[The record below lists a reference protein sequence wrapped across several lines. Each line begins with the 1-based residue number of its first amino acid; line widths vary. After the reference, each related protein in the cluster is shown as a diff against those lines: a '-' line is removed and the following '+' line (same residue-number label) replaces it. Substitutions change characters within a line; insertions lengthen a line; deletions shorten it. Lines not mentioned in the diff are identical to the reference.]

1 MSSFIN
7 DAISSL
13 SPPYSLFVRHHFFPL
28 DLKEK
33 EGGGYLLKD
42 SAKFL
47 KGDWTYPRFRSKQ
60 EILDGA
66 NAPLS
71 VVGLAAVPAA
81 TASTTTPMQRTA
93 GATPTSSSS
102 SRPRRTSTSATAESR
117 RNKPIES
124 LTEAEA
130 KQRLRELQPD
140 IARLEEEV
148 ANAKGLLAAA
158 EEARSKGAPPLSFER
173 MTTDPNIVK
182 LLKSYTGFASVRTL
196 TAFFDLM
203 DWDGACDDVQL
214 YRGLP
219 DLEEGAKRRTARRGQ
234 AGRAL
239 MPKDAYVLT
248 LFMLRTG
255 CTERSAA
262 GLFGVSTDTV
272 SRYFVSW
279 LVFMST
285 FFEAFFP
292 YPTAEQL
299 NQTTNQRLREAL
311 LAGDTAGKLHF
322 EAFIDCHEEEI
333 ERPRDKTVARAV
345 WSEYKQRTT
354 AKFLGAISGCGAF
367 TFTSNAYPG
376 RITDP
381 SITKLSGF
389 LDKIHKEGLT
399 SADKGFMMH
408 SAFADK
414 MHYLAVPAKARRG
427 QQFYDTDQMM
437 DTATIARKRIHVE
450 RAFRRAQ
457 EYEILHR
464 RIPITQADIWGMVFS
479 VSCFLCNF
487 QPPLMDDR
495 EHGHGDSAATRA
507 TTSKKS
513 EEKKVKKKRRS
524 RKQQQRKRR
533 GSRGAAQLAVLWL
546 NWRGLLGGGG
556 A

>member
-1 MSSFIN
+1 M
-7 DAISSL
+7 
-13 SPPYSLFVRHHFFPL
+13 
-28 DLKEK
+28 
-33 EGGGYLLKD
+33 
-42 SAKFL
+42 KFL
-47 KGDWTYPRFRSKQ
+47 KGDWAYPRSRSKQ
-60 EILDGA
+60 EVLDGA
-66 NAPLS
+66 NAPPS
-71 VVGLAAVPAA
+71 VLALPAITTAAA
-81 TASTTTPMQRTA
+81 TPLQRPAVASSS
-93 GATPTSSSS
+93 SSSS
-102 SRPRRTSTSATAESR
+102 SRRSRTTTSATAESR
-117 RNKPIES
+117 REKPIDS

-130 KQRLRELQPD
+130 KQRLRDLQPD
-140 IARLEEEV
+140 IARLREEV
-148 ANAKGLLAAA
+148 ANAKELLAAA

-173 MTTDPNIVK
+173 MTTDPKIVK

-196 TAFFDLM
+196 NAFFELM

-219 DLEEGAKRRTARRGQ
+219 DLEATAKRRTARAGQ

-239 MPKDAYVLT
+239 QPKDAYVLT

-292 YPTAEQL
+292 YPTAGQL
-299 NQTTNQRLREAL
+299 NETTNDRLREAL

-345 WSEYKQRTT
+345 WSDYKQRTT

-408 SAFADK
+408 YDFAEK

-427 QQFYDTDQMM
+427 QKFYDTDQMM

-495 EHGHGDSAATRA
+495 DHGHGDSAAARSA
-507 TTSKKS
+507 KSKKS
-513 EEKKVKKKRRS
+513 KEKKAKKRR
-524 RKQQQRKRR
+524 KQHEEQEQE
-533 GSRGAAQLAVLWL
+533 QEH
-546 NWRGLLGGGG
+546 NGGGDMED
-556 A
+556 